1 MLLIFITVFKPL
13 SENSEVAK
21 TNDSRFYD
29 TKYTVLLVTVIKN
42 LTKVVLQQYNY
53 PKLI

>member
-1 MLLIFITVFKPL
+1 MLLIFITLFIRF
-13 SENSEVAK
+13 SGNSEVAK

-29 TKYTVLLVTVIKN
+29 TKYTVLLVTVTKN